1 MLFFVGSMAI
11 SEVEANVDVDVSK
24 GAISGKL
31 ALAVVVSMEDGTHSS
46 IVFHVVPHQ
55 AEATDTVNV
64 EVVEREVAEGKTLV
78 FRLTYRTL
86 VAYSDRQR
94 GSKEPIFGKHPI
106 ICPSCRDG
114 NIGVIHL
121 PPLNDVLV
129 LHFLDAQPLL
139 HQVNQTHGI

>member
-31 ALAVVVSMEDGTHSS
+31 ALAIVVSMEDGTHSS

-64 EVVEREVAEGKTLV
+64 EV
-78 FRLTYRTL
+78 LT
-86 VAYSDRQR
+86 S
-94 GSKEPIFGKHPI
+94 SPKKM
-106 ICPSCRDG
+106 
-114 NIGVIHL
+114 
-121 PPLNDVLV
+121 
-129 LHFLDAQPLL
+129 
-139 HQVNQTHGI
+139 